1 MDPSIVAALDPRFY
15 PAASVHQENVETH
28 FGQALLRELD
38 DDELQL
44 LGGLD
49 LYFVVFTNRSGSTY
63 LTEIMH
69 QMGAGVHPRA
79 EYFNYD
85 MVVTASE
92 REGYRTFTD
101 YLLQVIRDNH
111 RNAMIGFKIS
121 IHQLFWATRLGL
133 LQPFRSVKL
142 IESVRADVL
151 GQAVSHYKA
160 RATGRWHSLMPGG
173 SDTPV
178 EYSRE
183 EILRSLLVIS
193 NRSGLLNYY
202 CAIHGLTRLEVVY
215 ESLLAEPRAEMGRL
229 AAFLGMPDFD
239 PAGVDMGAIGIQ
251 QQRNA
256 ENERLRAAFISDFY
270 MPSGAAGDPGVRRN
284 PAS

>member
-15 PAASVHQENVETH
+15 PAASVHQENVERH
-28 FGQALLRELD
+28 FGQALLREWKE
-38 DDELQL
+38 DELQL
-44 LGGLD
+44 LRGLD

-79 EYFNYD
+79 EFFNHD
-85 MVVTASE
+85 MVVTAAE
-92 REGYRTFTD
+92 RDGYRTFTD
-101 YLLQVIRDNH
+101 YLLHVVRDNQ
-111 RNAMIGFKIS
+111 RNSMIGFKIS
-121 IHQLFWATRLGL
+121 IHQLFWATRIGL

-173 SDTPV
+173 SDIPV

-193 NRSGLLNYY
+193 NRTGLLNYY
-202 CAIHGLTRLEVVY
+202 CSIHGLPRLEVVY
-215 ESLLAEPRAEMGRL
+215 ESLLAEPAAEISRL
-229 AAFLGMPDFD
+229 ARFLGMPDLD
-239 PAGVDMGAIGIQ
+239 PGSVDMDAIGIQ
-251 QQRNA
+251 QQRNE

-270 MPSGAAGDPGVRRN
+270 MSLEAADEAPPPRK
-284 PAS
+284 PAA